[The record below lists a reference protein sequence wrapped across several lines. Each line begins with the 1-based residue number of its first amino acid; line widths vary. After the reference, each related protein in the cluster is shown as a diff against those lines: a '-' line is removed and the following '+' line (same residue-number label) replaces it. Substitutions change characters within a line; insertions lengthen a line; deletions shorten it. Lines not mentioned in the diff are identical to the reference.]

1 MVCSLSTFIKE
12 DDDDD
17 DDVMDVLMSSVTVMT
32 QVYRPQLVPL
42 IEFGGTGFDAPRRQ
56 MKAPD
61 SGHRVVFR
69 HSHTVPVL
77 SLQILG
83 FVSVSCD

>member
-42 IEFGGTGFDAPRRQ
+42 IEFGGTGFDAPRRK

-61 SGHRVVFR
+61 SGHSGLQTQSHSASAVATNPRFR
-69 HSHTVPVL
+69 
-77 SLQILG
+77 QC
-83 FVSVSCD
+83 FM